1 VLGDIAKLAGRYL
14 RKGGTIREV
23 AKDVGIQSGISG
35 LLGTLTDGPAVGL
48 AYAASDFATNLPL
61 VAAARKWAPGPKGKL
76 TIKDA
81 KGNLVSKP
89 YTTPSAIEQG
99 VNLGASLLSPVAVD
113 MLIGGRLSPQVEPTN
128 VSQAQQLYQQGVQFQ
143 ELNHG
148 ATQALAQGT
157 RFQVQGL
164 PDRVTNMPVPGI
176 ALSAPQQEYLSNQMK
191 YLQV

>member
-14 RKGGTIREV
+14 RKGGTIRGV
-23 AKDVGIQSGISG
+23 AADVGIQSGISG
-35 LLGTLTDGPAVGL
+35 LLGAVTLGPGAGL
-48 AYAASDFATNLPL
+48 AYGLGDFATNLPL
-61 VAAARKWAPGPKGKL
+61 VALSRKYFKGPKG
-76 TIKDA
+76 TIEVKNA
-81 KGNLVSKP
+81 EGKMVSKP
-89 YTTPSAIEQG
+89 YTAPSRVEQG
-99 VNLGASLLSPVAVD
+99 VNLSASMLSPLAVD
-113 MLIGGRLSPQVEPTN
+113 MVTGGRLLPQVEPTN

-164 PDRVTNMPVPGI
+164 PNRVTNMPVPGI

>member
-35 LLGTLTDGPAVGL
+35 LLGTLAGGPAVGL
-48 AYAASDFATNLPL
+48 AYAAGDFATNLPL
-61 VAAARKWAPGPKGKL
+61 VAGARKLFPGTKGTL
-76 TIKDA
+76 MVKDA
-81 KGNLVSKP
+81 TGKLVSKP

-113 MLIGGRLSPQVEPTN
+113 MVTGGRLLPQVEPTN

-164 PDRVTNMPVPGI
+164 PERVTNMPVPGI
-176 ALSAPQQEYLSNQMK
+176 ELLPEQQQYLAQQMSH
-191 YLQV
+191 LQA

>member
-1 VLGDIAKLAGRYL
+1 MLGDIAKLAGRYL

-23 AKDVGIQSGISG
+23 AADVAIQSGISG
-35 LLGTLTDGPAVGL
+35 LLGTLAGGPGAGL
-48 AYAASDFATNLPL
+48 VYGLSDFATNLPL

-76 TIKDA
+76 TVKDA

-89 YTTPSAIEQG
+89 YTAPSAIEQG
-99 VNLGASLLSPVAVD
+99 VNLGASMLSPLAVD
-113 MLIGGRLSPQVEPTN
+113 MVTGGRLLPQVEPTN